1 VTLVDAGCGNVRSVE
16 RALAAA
22 GGDPMLTSDPTAV
35 ARAERLVVPG
45 QGAFADCVRGLAGGL
60 AEAIAGHVERGRP
73 YLGICLG
80 LQILFA
86 ESEEGGGVCAGL
98 GLLPGRVRRLPER
111 PGRKIPHM
119 GWNQVHA
126 RSGAALPGVADG
138 EHFYF
143 VHSYYVEPAD
153 PEDIALST
161 TYDGFTFCAAARR
174 GNLFATQF
182 HPEKSQRAG
191 LALLEAFLCS

>member
-1 VTLVDAGCGNVRSVE
+1 VPLVDAGGGNVRSVE

-22 GGDPMLTSDPTAV
+22 GGEPTLTSDPAAV

-60 AEAIAGHVERGRP
+60 AEAIAGHVAHERP

-80 LQILFA
+80 LQILFT
-86 ESEEGGGVCAGL
+86 ESEEGGACSGL
-98 GLLPGRVRRLPER
+98 SLLPGRVRRLPEQ

-126 RSGAALPGVADG
+126 RSAAALPGVADG
-138 EHFYF
+138 AHFYF
-143 VHSYYVEPAD
+143 VHSYYVEPTE

-161 TYDGFTFCAAARR
+161 NYDGFTFCAAVRR